1 MTLSTTRTYTTD
13 ANAHLVARAI
23 PLVMADAPHFRLTRL
38 SQGETPAWD
47 VFVGEAH
54 DPIAML
60 AVQATHRTQ
69 CLIALT
75 PYEQSRHV
83 DLAEFEAE
91 LLTRLEEYGLRV
103 QAEPLPAS
111 DAAADEVDEPP
122 TEVAPASADADEAAV
137 AVAFFAAPPHR
148 RYEALAVRLQPLL
161 DAHQLHLRMGGET
174 LPENTALLIADVG
187 TERGMRFVRQAPP
200 DVPAILIAAE
210 EAHLPADITGDV
222 LRYGDDLTP
231 FLAALEQRVQ
241 QVLRTASPADDP
253 VPPATRPA
261 DESRSATPPVS
272 PSVVLMPE
280 SSGAPPPA
288 EIPAEARR
296 HIYRQKALDES
307 ATLSSRLHAA
317 RVLVKIGDLEG
328 AAEAY
333 GRLATYHTSAP
344 TVAQAALNALTALGP
359 AALPV
364 LWRLD
369 TAERDPRR
377 QIVLAAHIAAAGDP
391 ETARVRLEELTHHED
406 AAIARAAI
414 DTLMSFNL
422 VSYQHL
428 RSLVHT
434 SEDPFVRLAVMRWLA
449 DQAIG
454 TDPLKAE
461 RAAIE
466 LRTIDMQ
473 AAQLALLRALRH
485 SPHEKVRFL
494 AAQTL
499 LTSQTEEHSQEARR
513 FLLELARRQSQLA
526 PAAAQMVLPLLT
538 PQEAERL
545 MREAVQPA
553 VRRLAAEPLS
563 DPAMPD
569 IVRQQA
575 ARTLLDVGATEDAMQ
590 LLGDLL
596 RHARDRR
603 WRLWALSTL
612 HEVGK
617 PALPLLRD
625 ALEKETTHDMVVR
638 LTETVLALSD
648 DPNEQRRLAAHLI
661 TLGETEQAANVLV
674 AIATDA
680 TMAPEQNEAATS
692 TIIAAYRTHED
703 ARALMAEALERI
715 ARAGATP
722 TVRHMA
728 HHFLMVERPASLP
741 LPLLIRGLIAT
752 DAPPSEY
759 TAALQTLHDSAPIAA
774 QVLLETLLAP
784 DTPSVHRWRLF
795 NLLATLP
802 PEHATTALEQLIARA
817 PNAAFALVAAER
829 LLALSQKAS
838 ALPVLA
844 TLAQNAS
851 HPNVR
856 TRALYRLATFQPRP
870 DALIES
876 IRLQTPYPDTRNLAY
891 AILYGASPDTLLD
904 RLWALIQRLLVRLG

>member
-13 ANAHLVARAI
+13 ASAQLVARAI

-38 SQGETPAWD
+38 SHGETPTWD

-54 DPIAML
+54 EPIAML
-60 AVQATHRTQ
+60 AVQATHRNQ
-69 CLIALT
+69 CVIALT

-91 LLTRLEEYGLRV
+91 LLTRLEEYGLHV
-103 QAEPLPAS
+103 QTEPLPVL
-111 DAAADEVDEPP
+111 DAPADEEDEPP
-122 TEVAPASADADEAAV
+122 TEATPASVEADEAAR

-174 LPENTALLIADVG
+174 LPENTTLLIADVG
-187 TERGMRFVRQAPP
+187 TERGVRFVRQAPP
-200 DVPAILIAAE
+200 DVPVILIAAE
-210 EAHLPADITGDV
+210 EAHLPADITGNV

-231 FLAALEQRVQ
+231 FLDALEQRVQ
-241 QVLRTASPADDP
+241 QVLRTTPSADEADTP
-253 VPPATRPA
+253 TTTPPAA
-261 DESRSATPPVS
+261 DEPPPLVQ
-272 PSVVLMPE
+272 PAPAPE
-280 SSGAPPPA
+280 LLAPEPGAAPPPA

-296 HIYRQKALDES
+296 RIYRQKALDEQ

-422 VSYQHL
+422 VSYQNL
-428 RSLVHT
+428 RALVHT

-449 DQAIG
+449 DQAISP
-454 TDPLKAE
+454 DPLKAE
-461 RAAIE
+461 RATIE

-473 AAQLALLRALRH
+473 AAQLALLRALRQ

-499 LTSQTEEHSQEARR
+499 LTSQTEEHNREARR
-513 FLLELARRQSQLA
+513 FLLELARGQSKLA
-526 PAAAQMVLPLLT
+526 PAAAQMVLPVLT
-538 PQEAERL
+538 PQEIERL

-575 ARTLLDVGATEDAMQ
+575 ARTLLDVGATEEALH

-625 ALEKETTHDMVVR
+625 ALEKETAHDMVVR

-661 TLGETEQAANVLV
+661 TLGEAEQAANVLV
-674 AIATDA
+674 AIATD
-680 TMAPEQNEAATS
+680 TTIAPEQNEAATS
-692 TIIAAYRTHED
+692 TIIAAYRAHEA
-703 ARALMAEALERI
+703 ARAVLTEALERI
-715 ARAGATP
+715 ARSGATP
-722 TVRHMA
+722 AVRHMA
-728 HHFLMVERPASLP
+728 HHFLMVERPAALP
-741 LPLLIRGLIAT
+741 LSLLIRGLIAT
-752 DAPPSEY
+752 DAPPSDY
-759 TAALQTLHDSAPIAA
+759 RAALQTLHDSAPIAA
-774 QVLLETLLAP
+774 QALLETLLAP
-784 DTPSVHRWRLF
+784 DTPTLHRWRLF

-817 PNAAFALVAAER
+817 PNAAFALAAAER

-838 ALPVLA
+838 ALAVLA
-844 TLAQNAS
+844 TLAQNAP

-856 TRALYRLATFQPRP
+856 ARALYRLATFQPRP
-870 DALIES
+870 ETLIET
-876 IRLQTPYPDTRNLAY
+876 IRLRTPYPDTQKQAY
-891 AILYGASPDTLLD
+891 AILYGASSDTLLD
-904 RLWALIQRLLVRLG
+904 RLWALIQRVV